1 MKIIFFSTFLSLFLV
16 SASATESIQGKRYI
30 DPITGDISRI
40 NGYYDINITN
50 EIIEAYLAEL
60 KEAVKSNDPDKIA
73 AFIAYPCYFNGP
85 QKIKNKTAF
94 KKLYPQLFTQKIKTL
109 ILEATLEEL
118 FVRPEGFMM
127 GNGEI
132 WFVPRRGITSIRTN
146 L

>member
-1 MKIIFFSTFLSLFLV
+1 MKIIFYSIFLSLFLL
-16 SASATESIQGKRYI
+16 SASATESIQGKEYI
-30 DPITGDISRI
+30 NRI

-60 KEAVKSNDPDKIA
+60 KEAVKSNDPEKIA

-118 FVRPEGFMM
+118 FVNWHGFMM

-132 WFVPRRGITSIRTN
+132 WFVPGNCTPFARPIT